1 MVAFAFLDGPAARPS
16 HDTRPVLAG
25 RRVFVAR
32 REPTDRRFSSTL
44 RGAGA
49 TVAVGDGAA
58 SAVRAIRGGRLDA
71 VLIDATDDPEE
82 GQAAARIL
90 RQIGFEGLIFA
101 VCEEPSDADAIA
113 WTVEAGVDRIIPAS
127 DDPADLPGRLADH
140 LLRASNAS
148 EDDLSFLT
156 PTLR

>member
-1 MVAFAFLDGPAARPS
+1 MVAFAFLDVPSARFS
-16 HDTRPVLAG
+16 NDLRPVLAG

-32 REPTDRRFSSTL
+32 REPTDRRYSSAL

-49 TVAVGDGAA
+49 TIAVGDGPA

-82 GQAAARIL
+82 GMAAARIL
-90 RQIGFEGLIFA
+90 RRIGYEGLIFA
-101 VCEEPSDADAIA
+101 VCEEPSRGELIA
-113 WTVEAGVDRIIPAS
+113 WTVEAGVDQVLSAF
-127 DDPADLPGRLADH
+127 DDPEGLPGRLADH
-140 LLRASNAS
+140 LLRARNA
-148 EDDLSFLT
+148 EADDLSFLT